1 MSNRR
6 GADRDAAGEAETETD
21 PGREHSEDPTEMV
34 EEIAPDPDQVGG
46 TDPSEERLPAPHTE
60 RTPEDVLKI
69 VLEALADNDDP
80 HEDAGLRTAFNFAS
94 PRFRT
99 RVGGSLEEFVQE
111 LTDPINAPLV
121 DHDENR
127 RGRLDVDG
135 DDASERVIVTGDG
148 GDTNTYEFFMRKVA
162 GGKYD
167 GCWMLDAVDLVYVGA
182 APDHQ
187 YMPMVEFDGTVL
199 KCKEGETLRDVL
211 LRAEGVSPHNSAAE
225 IVNCGGSGL
234 CGTCA
239 VEVIEGEVSEPTKQE
254 RRRMKLPPLRDA
266 GEDLRLSC
274 QCDVLSDVVVHKHEG
289 IWGQHVEQ
297 YIAGTDE
304 ETGDP
309 IWITDEEYLGESEV
323 SEDEIEELVE
333 RTDDEMELSDEA
345 SDLLSEAGEMLDE
358 GDGEGE
364 DDDDDDDLS
373 DLTL

>member
-1 MSNRR
+1 MSNER
-6 GADRDAAGEAETETD
+6 GADRDTREDETPEV
-21 PGREHSEDPTEMV
+21 V
-34 EEIAPDPDQVGG
+34 EEITPEPDQVGG
-46 TDPSEERLPAPHTE
+46 THPGEERLPAPHTE

-69 VLEALADNDDP
+69 VLDGLRQNDQP

-99 RVGGSLEEFVQE
+99 RVGGSLEEFVRE

-121 DHDENR
+121 DHDTNR
-127 RGRLDVDG
+127 RGRLEVEDG
-135 DDASERVIVTGDG
+135 DASERVIVTGEG
-148 GDTNTYEFFMRKVA
+148 GDTNTYEFLVRRVES
-162 GGKYD
+162 GKYE
-167 GCWMLDAVDLVYVGA
+167 GCWMLDGVDLVYVGA

-239 VEVIEGEVSEPTKQE
+239 IEVVEGEVSEATKQE
-254 RRRMKLPPLRDA
+254 RRRMKLPPLRGVD
-266 GEDLRLSC
+266 DDQNLRLSC
-274 QCDVLSDVVVHKHEG
+274 QCEVLSDLVVHKHEG

-309 IWITDEEYLGESEV
+309 IWITDEEYLGEAEV
-323 SEDEIEELVE
+323 SADELEEVVE
-333 RTDDEMELSDEA
+333 KRERDDMELSEEA
-345 SDLLSEAGEMLDE
+345 TDLLEQAGDVL
-358 GDGEGE
+358 
-364 DDDDDDDLS
+364 DDDDEDDYD